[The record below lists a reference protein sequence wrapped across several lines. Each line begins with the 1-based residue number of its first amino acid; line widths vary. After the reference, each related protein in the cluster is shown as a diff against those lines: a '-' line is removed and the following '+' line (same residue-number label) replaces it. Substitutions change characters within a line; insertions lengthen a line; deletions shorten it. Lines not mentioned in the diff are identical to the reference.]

1 MLFSTTMRVN
11 IAMEVLF
18 ASFESLSVTPI
29 ESGKMKP
36 NFTTLDLKANDYE
49 NFWSYIEMK

>member
-1 MLFSTTMRVN
+1 MRVN